1 MYIRQLG
8 TFFFSFRIY
17 ISNNNVG
24 YSKAEGEEQEDGRS
38 LYSVELFAHFDTDC
52 STPPDYICSCINDD
66 DGGEDI
72 EDVNDK
78 VDEMYCYK
86 MTLKIN
92 TNDDEDKDKEDKKE
106 EKKDQER
113 RESLLLLLLSL
124 SLLREKAIGEGEG
137 EGEIG
142 GCGGGEKVRIGG
154 MGEVVD
160 DG

>member
-8 TFFFSFRIY
+8 TFFFLRIY

-24 YSKAEGEEQEDGRS
+24 YKKAEGEEQEDGRS

-52 STPPDYICSCINDD
+52 STHPDYVYSCINDD
-66 DGGEDI
+66 NDGEDI
-72 EDVNDK
+72 EDVNGK

-92 TNDDEDKDKEDKKE
+92 TNDDDDKDKEDKKE
-106 EKKDQER
+106 DKKMDKKR
-113 RESLLLLLLSL
+113 RESLLLLLLSLSL

-137 EGEIG
+137 EGEGEIG
-142 GCGGGEKVRIGG
+142 GSGENMRIGG
-154 MGEVVD
+154 WGI

>member
-8 TFFFSFRIY
+8 TFLFLRIY

-24 YSKAEGEEQEDGRS
+24 YNKAEGEEQEDGRG

-66 DGGEDI
+66 NDGEDI

-78 VDEMYCYK
+78 VNEMYCYK
-86 MTLKIN
+86 MTLKTLIP
-92 TNDDEDKDKEDKKE
+92 TMTKIRTTRSTKRTRRRT
-106 EKKDQER
+106 R
-113 RESLLLLLLSL
+113 RESLVSLSLSL
-124 SLLREKAIGEGEG
+124 SLLREKAIVEGEG

-142 GCGGGEKVRIGG
+142 GSGEKMRIGG
-154 MGEVVD
+154 
-160 DG
+160 

>member
-24 YSKAEGEEQEDGRS
+24 YKEAEGEEQEDGRS

-52 STPPDYICSCINDD
+52 STPPDYVCSCINDD
-66 DGGEDI
+66 GGGEDI

-86 MTLKIN
+86 MTLKTLIP
-92 TNDDEDKDKEDKKE
+92 TMTTIRTRRTTRKRRRE
-106 EKKDQER
+106 ERVYCRCHYHCYER
-113 RESLLLLLLSL
+113 RRLERERE
-124 SLLREKAIGEGEG
+124 REKL
-137 EGEIG
+137 
-142 GCGGGEKVRIGG
+142 
-154 MGEVVD
+154 VVVSL
-160 DG
+160 GKR

>member
-8 TFFFSFRIY
+8 TFHFLRIY

-24 YSKAEGEEQEDGRS
+24 YNKAEGEEQEDGRS
-38 LYSVELFAHFDTDC
+38 LYSVELFADFDTDC
-52 STPPDYICSCINDD
+52 STHPDYVCSCINDD
-66 DGGEDI
+66 DDGEDI

-86 MTLKIN
+86 MSLKTLIP
-92 TNDDEDKDKEDKKE
+92 TMTTMRTRRTRRT
-106 EKKDQER
+106 R
-113 RESLLLLLLSL
+113 RESLVSLSL
-124 SLLREKAIGEGEG
+124 SSSSSSSLLREKTIGEREG

-142 GCGGGEKVRIGG
+142 GSGEKVRIGRWMRG
-154 MGEVVD
+154 WMMD

>member
-1 MYIRQLG
+1 MYVHSTAGDL
-8 TFFFSFRIY
+8 FFRIY

-24 YSKAEGEEQEDGRS
+24 YNKAEGEEQEDGRS

-52 STPPDYICSCINDD
+52 STHPDYVCSCINDD
-66 DGGEDI
+66 NDGEDI

-92 TNDDEDKDKEDKKE
+92 TNDDDDKDKEDKK
-106 EKKDQER
+106 R
-113 RESLLLLLLSL
+113 SESLLSLSL

-137 EGEIG
+137 EGKG
-142 GCGGGEKVRIGG
+142 
-154 MGEVVD
+154 
-160 DG
+160 

>member
-1 MYIRQLG
+1 M
-8 TFFFSFRIY
+8 
-17 ISNNNVG
+17 
-24 YSKAEGEEQEDGRS
+24 
-38 LYSVELFAHFDTDC
+38 ELFAHFDTDC

-78 VDEMYCYK
+78 VNEMYCYK
-86 MTLKIN
+86 MTFNNN
-92 TNDDEDKDKEDKKE
+92 TNDDDDKDKEDREDNKE
-106 EKKDQER
+106 DKER
-113 RESLLLLLLSL
+113 RESLLLLLL

-142 GCGGGEKVRIGG
+142 GSGEKVRIGG
-154 MGEVVD
+154 WMRGWMMD